1 MIVSQKSFQNKSEM
15 DKYFGSYNGKLELF
29 DIIFSALSAGING
42 RFNKVDLIN
51 LQVGADEWTL
61 RCERGGYI
69 EALESLLSWLEKKEL
84 YEECPKVLGLIKKT
98 KSQTY

>member
-1 MIVSQKSFQNKSEM
+1 MIVSQKAFQSKSEM
-15 DKYFGSYNGKLELF
+15 DEYFSSYDGKLELF
-29 DIIFSALSAGING
+29 EIIFNALSAGING

-51 LQVGADEWTL
+51 LQVGANEWTL
-61 RCERGGYI
+61 RCEQGGYI
-69 EALESLLSWLEKKEL
+69 EALESLLNWLEKKEL

>member
-1 MIVSQKSFQNKSEM
+1 LIVTQKKFQDRDEM
-15 DKYFGSYNGKLELF
+15 YRYFGTYDGKLELF
-29 DIIFSALSAGING
+29 GIIFDALSTGING
-42 RFNKVDLIN
+42 RFEKVELLN
-51 LQVGADEWTL
+51 LHIGSDEWIL
-61 RCERGGYI
+61 QCRNSGYL